1 MWELVWVLF
10 GRGCRIEK
18 LRDWGDIL
26 YELMADI
33 FGCA

>member
-18 LRDWGDIL
+18 LGDWGDIL